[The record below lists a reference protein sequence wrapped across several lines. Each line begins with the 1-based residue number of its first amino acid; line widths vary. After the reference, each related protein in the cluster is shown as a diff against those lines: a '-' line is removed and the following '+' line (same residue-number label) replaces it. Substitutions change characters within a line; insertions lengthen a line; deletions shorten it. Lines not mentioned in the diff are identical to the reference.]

1 MSRSIKSFTDT
12 FQDDFPTLT
21 PLDSIGPTTTST
33 SSSDFLGM
41 SWQTWVIIILLLALL
56 GFNIFA
62 YLAKGTQATAS
73 IIDTIFGPIL
83 RFLGYATIETTKKV
97 VDVGATGAKT
107 GVDIVAGATKG
118 AIDIVDKTVE
128 QIPSPT
134 PTPKATTGTSVGRQV
149 ELSLS
154 EPVQKNMHN
163 GGNSLQWGKDSLGEA
178 LNDARRQIR
187 QEEMQEIEPD
197 DSSSSIQAVG
207 KSGWCYVGENKGVRS
222 CAAVGVNDVCMSGN
236 IFPTRDV
243 CINPSLRA

>member
-21 PLDSIGPTTTST
+21 PLDSTGPTTTTTTST
-33 SSSDFLGM
+33 SSSGVLGM
-41 SWQTWVIIILLLALL
+41 SWQTWIIIILLLALL
-56 GFNIFA
+56 GFNVFT

-128 QIPSPT
+128 QIP
-134 PTPKATTGTSVGRQV
+134 TPKATTGTSVGRQV

-163 GGNSLQWGKDSLGEA
+163 GGNSLQWGQDSLGEA
-178 LNDARRQIR
+178 LNDARSQMR
-187 QEEMQEIEPD
+187 QEEMYEPD
-197 DSSSSIQAVG
+197 ESSSSIQSVG

-222 CAAVGVNDVCMSGN
+222 CATVGVNDVCMSGN

>member
-21 PLDSIGPTTTST
+21 PLDSTGPTTTTST
-33 SSSDFLGM
+33 SSSGVLGM
-41 SWQTWVIIILLLALL
+41 SWQTWIIIILLLALL
-56 GFNIFA
+56 GFNVFT

-97 VDVGATGAKT
+97 VDVSATGAKT

-118 AIDIVDKTVE
+118 AIDVVDKTVE
-128 QIPSPT
+128 QI

-163 GGNSLQWGKDSLGEA
+163 GGNSLQWGQDSLGEA
-178 LNDARRQIR
+178 LNDARSQMR
-187 QEEMQEIEPD
+187 QEEMYEPD
-197 DSSSSIQAVG
+197 ESSSSIQSVG
-207 KSGWCYVGENKGVRS
+207 KSGWCYIGENKGVRS
-222 CAAVGVNDVCMSGN
+222 CATVGVNDVCMSGN